1 MGERIP
7 DGIKIANVEV
17 TRDGLFELT
26 EGKRSHFVRRS
37 SFGRIRVDRGFLS
50 ERAAA
55 LLVVGALLTSV
66 GAYVGVEGAS
76 NAIGPDTTGEPRQP
90 RRLWGAITFA
100 ALAFGVAMLRDG
112 GRRGYYLRLEG
123 VGRQHRLGIGAS
135 VDPTLVRSSLEQSAA
150 LYGYEVVVTDVERL
164 WPDGSASSPYRKG

>member
-17 TRDGLFELT
+17 TCDGVFELS

-37 SFGRIRVDRGFLS
+37 SFGRIGVDRGFLS
-50 ERAAA
+50 ERAAP

-66 GAYVGVEGAS
+66 GAYVGVEAVS
-76 NAIGPDTTGEPRQP
+76 NAIGPDTTGAPREP
-90 RRLWGAITFA
+90 RRLWGAITFGA
-100 ALAFGVAMLRDG
+100 VALGIAMLREG
-112 GRRGYYLRLEG
+112 VRRGYYLRLEG
-123 VGRQHRLGIGAS
+123 VGRKHRLGMGAT

-150 LYGYEVVVTDVERL
+150 LYGYEVVVTDVQRL
-164 WPDGSASSPYRKG
+164 WPDGSAPSPYRKG